1 MLLNCAGLL
10 GVVSAIL
17 ASFAAFGLCMYIG
30 VDFIGINL
38 AAPFL
43 MLGIGIDDTFVI
55 LAAWRLT
62 SVHDPVPLRMA
73 TAYREAAVSG
83 RGTTIGRKKH
93 RIYKKT
99 NEDIPSKL
107 PFYLQYSQIW
117 NDKI

>member
-1 MLLNCAGLL
+1 MNSDQTYQFVCLMLLNCAGLL

-83 RGTTIGRKKH
+83 RGTTIGLKKQ
-93 RIYKKT
+93 RVYTKT
-99 NEDIPSKL
+99 NEDILSSL
-107 PFYLQYSQIW
+107 PL
-117 NDKI
+117 

>member
-1 MLLNCAGLL
+1 LLLNCAGLL

-83 RGTTIGRKKH
+83 MGTIIRRKKT
-93 RIYKKT
+93 KENTQKT
-99 NEDIPSKL
+99 NEDILSSL
-107 PFYLQYSQIW
+107 PFVYSTLTAGQT
-117 NDKI
+117 

>member
-1 MLLNCAGLL
+1 
-10 GVVSAIL
+10 
-17 ASFAAFGLCMYIG
+17 MYIG

-83 RGTTIGRKKH
+83 KDNNWTQKAKSIHINERRHSVVAAFLFTI
-93 RIYKKT
+93 
-99 NEDIPSKL
+99 
-107 PFYLQYSQIW
+107 YSQSW
-117 NDKI
+117 NDMRSNYTTLTRRPNSQIS

>member
-1 MLLNCAGLL
+1 
-10 GVVSAIL
+10 
-17 ASFAAFGLCMYIG
+17 MYIG

-83 RGTTIGRKKH
+83 RGTTIGRKKQ
-93 RIYKKT
+93 RLYTKT
-99 NEDIPSKL
+99 NDDIFSSCL
-107 PFYLQYSQIW
+107 YLQYSQSW
-117 NDKI
+117 NDSRSNYTPFTRRPNTQILLAACLKSLKIR

>member
-1 MLLNCAGLL
+1 MLCSCAGLL

-17 ASFAAFGLCMYIG
+17 ASMAAFGLCMYIG

-73 TAYREAAVSG
+73 AAYKEAAVSG
-83 RGTTIGRKKH
+83 RGQQL
-93 RIYKKT
+93 RIVCVC
-99 NEDIPSKL
+99 
-107 PFYLQYSQIW
+107 
-117 NDKI
+117 

>member
-1 MLLNCAGLL
+1 M
-10 GVVSAIL
+10 SAIL

-83 RGTTIGRKKH
+83 RGTTIGCKKQK
-93 RIYKKT
+93 ISKKRMKT
-99 NEDIPSKL
+99 LCRRCLFTYRTPKV
-107 PFYLQYSQIW
+107 
-117 NDKI
+117 

>member
-1 MLLNCAGLL
+1 M
-10 GVVSAIL
+10 VSAIL

-62 SVHDPVPLRMA
+62 SVHDPVPLRLA
-73 TAYREAAVSG
+73 AAYQEAAVSG
-83 RGTTIGRKKH
+83 NRQLYIL
-93 RIYKKT
+93 YKVYILYT
-99 NEDIPSKL
+99 
-107 PFYLQYSQIW
+107 
-117 NDKI
+117 

>member
-1 MLLNCAGLL
+1 VHCAGLL

-83 RGTTIGRKKH
+83 RGTTIGRK
-93 RIYKKT
+93 RQRLSKKT
-99 NEDIPSKL
+99 NEDIPSSLLFFTYNTPKARM
-107 PFYLQYSQIW
+107 I
-117 NDKI
+117 

>member
-1 MLLNCAGLL
+1 M
-10 GVVSAIL
+10 VSAIL

-83 RGTTIGRKKH
+83 KGTTIGRKKQ
-93 RIYKKT
+93 RISTKNDRRHSVVVALLLT
-99 NEDIPSKL
+99 ILLKL
-107 PFYLQYSQIW
+107 E
-117 NDKI
+117 

>member
-1 MLLNCAGLL
+1 LLLNCAGLL

-83 RGTTIGRKKH
+83 KGTTIRFKKQ
-93 RIYKKT
+93 RISKKRT
-99 NEDIPSKL
+99 TTFCRRCLITYNIPKAGM
-107 PFYLQYSQIW
+107 I
-117 NDKI
+117 